1 VVRQRIVLAAALFA
15 AVACSGALAA
25 EDTPA
30 PATKFETTI
39 DFVLQQ
45 QTELDGE
52 IGQVQIRG
60 VEFVESSVKTGAIK
74 GALSSGDDDLAS
86 VITTRINCATTSTDK
101 WKLTIT
107 VEFLDEDGEVID
119 RAGDGISV
127 KNEAKIFDFK
137 HTTLKWAVPRIKQ
150 ARITVAFKS

>member
-1 VVRQRIVLAAALFA
+1 VVRQRIVLAAVVA
-15 AVACSGALAA
+15 AVVWAGVLMA

-30 PATKFETTI
+30 PSTKFETTI

-52 IGQVQIRG
+52 LGQVQIRS

-74 GALSSGDDDLAS
+74 GVLSSGNDDLAS

-107 VEFLDEDGEVID
+107 VEFLDADGEVID
-119 RAGDGISV
+119 RASDGISL

-137 HTTLKWAVPRIKQ
+137 HTTLKWVVPRIKQ
-150 ARITVAFKS
+150 ARVTIAIKS

>member
-1 VVRQRIVLAAALFA
+1 MFA
-15 AVACSGALAA
+15 AMVWAGALAA

-39 DFVLQQ
+39 DFALQK

-52 IGQVQIRG
+52 VGQVEIRG

-74 GALSSGDDDLAS
+74 GALSSDDNDLAS

-107 VEFLDEDGEVID
+107 VEFLDADGEVID
-119 RAGDGISV
+119 RASEGISL

-137 HTTLKWAVPRIKQ
+137 HTTLKWVVPRIKQ
-150 ARITVAFKS
+150 ARITVAIKS